1 MVLGQ
6 ARCRSVRLHED
17 PVANGRD
24 GLPRSEAPGY
34 RRDATNFPIDDEQRQ
49 WFEQTIREAFVK
61 ELGNSGRFT
70 LIDQPGP
77 GVLEIYGAIVDVVSH
92 VPEEPIGRSAVF
104 LKSLGEAT
112 LIVELRDS
120 VTHEVLARAVD
131 RRAAEN
137 SFPTRSKSVTNRS
150 DIRFAAESWAS
161 LLRRRLD
168 ELAVL

>member
-1 MVLGQ
+1 M
-6 ARCRSVRLHED
+6 
-17 PVANGRD
+17 
-24 GLPRSEAPGY
+24 
-34 RRDATNFPIDDEQRQ
+34 
-49 WFEQTIREAFVK
+49 
-61 ELGNSGRFT
+61 
-70 LIDQPGP
+70 
-77 GVLEIYGAIVDVVSH
+77 LEVYGAIVDVVSH

-168 ELAVL
+168 EFAVL